1 MTLGLRLAVAFCSG
15 ALTVAG
21 FAPFFL
27 FPLPLLTF
35 ALLVGLWS
43 SASARQAAALG
54 FAFGLG
60 LFLAGV
66 SWIYVS
72 LHDHGGMPLP
82 LAALAVLLFCGVL
95 ALFPAASGATFG
107 WLRSGLPWRDAVL
120 AAAAWTT
127 FEWIRGWILSGFPWL
142 AIGNTQAPPSPL
154 AGFAPLFGMYGS
166 GFLLLASAACLALNR
181 STRHHLLAAA
191 GLVAVVA
198 IAGMGL
204 GRVEWTRPVGAPVSV
219 KLLQPNIPQSLKW
232 QPELLG
238 RWLADNLN
246 LVEANPAQIIVL
258 PETTLPLS
266 LDDLPP
272 EYLDSLEAAAKRAGG
287 DVIFGVFT
295 REQSARGSRYFNTAV
310 SLGSSGSQQY
320 RKRHLVAFGEY
331 SPPGLSWIYR
341 WLSIP
346 MSDQSPGPPGQPPL
360 AIAGQQV
367 AINICYEDAFGE
379 EIIEALPQA
388 TLLLNLTNT
397 AWFGRSLA
405 QPQHLQMSQMRAL
418 ETGRPMLRATNTGTT
433 AVISPQGELTA
444 RAADFEPA
452 VVAATVRGY
461 AGLTP
466 YSRIGNWGA
475 IGLSVLVLC
484 FALARR
490 RGSAQPAA
498 RGLRRLR

>member
-60 LFLAGV
+60 LFLTGV

-82 LAALAVLLFCGVL
+82 LAALAVLLFCSVL
-95 ALFPAASGATFG
+95 ALFPAASGAAFG
-107 WLRSGLPWRDAVL
+107 WLRSGLPWRDAAL
-120 AAAAWTT
+120 AAATWTM

-166 GFLLLASAACLALNR
+166 SFLLLASAACLALNR
-181 STRHHLLAAA
+181 NRRRHLFAAS
-191 GLVAVVA
+191 GLVALVA
-198 IAGMGL
+198 TAGMGL
-204 GRVEWTRPVGAPVSV
+204 GRIEWTQPVGAPVSV

-238 RWLADNLN
+238 RWLTDNLN

-272 EYLDSLEAAAKRAGG
+272 AYLDSLEAAAKRAGG

-433 AVISPQGELTA
+433 AVISPQGVVTA
-444 RAADFEPA
+444 HAPDFEPA
-452 VVAATVRGY
+452 VVAATVQGY

-475 IGLSVLVLC
+475 IGLSILVLF
-484 FALARR
+484 FALVSR
-490 RGSAQPAA
+490 RGSA
-498 RGLRRLR
+498 

>member
-1 MTLGLRLAVAFCSG
+1 MNLGLRLAVAFCSG

-27 FPLPLLTF
+27 FPLPLLTL
-35 ALLVGLWS
+35 AMLTGSWS
-43 SASARQAAALG
+43 TASARQAAALG

-60 LFLAGV
+60 LFVTGV

-72 LHDHGGMPLP
+72 LHDHGGMPFP
-82 LAALAVLLFCGVL
+82 LAALAVLVFCGAL
-95 ALFPAASGATFG
+95 ALFPAASGAVFG
-107 WLRSGLPWRDAVL
+107 WLRSGIPWRDAVL

-127 FEWIRGWILSGFPWL
+127 FEWMRGWILSGFPWL

-166 GFLLLASAACLALNR
+166 SFLLVTCGAWLAFNR
-181 STRHHLLAAA
+181 SSRRHLIAAA

-204 GRVEWTRPVGAPVSV
+204 SRIEWTQPVGAPISV

-238 RWLADNLN
+238 RWLTDNLN
-246 LVEANPAQIIVL
+246 LVEANPAQLIVL
-258 PETTLPLS
+258 PETTLPLP
-266 LDDLPP
+266 LDDLPAA
-272 EYLDSLEAAAKRAGG
+272 YLDRLGAAAKRAGG
-287 DVIFGVFT
+287 DVIFGTFT
-295 REQSARGSRYFNTAV
+295 REQSASGSRYFNTAI
-310 SLGSSGSQQY
+310 SLGSSPSQQY

-346 MSDQSPGPPGQPPL
+346 MSDQTPGPPGQLPL

-405 QPQHLQMSQMRAL
+405 QPQHLQMSQIRAL
-418 ETGRPMLRATNTGTT
+418 ETGRPMLRATNTGIT
-433 AVISPQGELTA
+433 AVISPQGEVTA
-444 RAADFEPA
+444 HAPEFEPA

-475 IGLSVLVLC
+475 IGLSILVLC
-484 FALARR
+484 IALVRR
-490 RGSAQPAA
+490 RGAA
-498 RGLRRLR
+498 

>member
-27 FPLPLLTF
+27 FPLPLLTL

-60 LFLAGV
+60 LFLTGV

-82 LAALAVLLFCGVL
+82 LAALAVLLFCSVL
-95 ALFPAASGATFG
+95 ALFPAAAGAAFG
-107 WLRSGLPWRDAVL
+107 WLRSGIPWRDAAL

-181 STRHHLLAAA
+181 NSRRHLLAAA
-191 GLVAVVA
+191 GLVALVA
-198 IAGMGL
+198 TAGMGL
-204 GRVEWTRPVGAPVSV
+204 GRVKWTQPVGAPVSV

-238 RWLADNLN
+238 RWLADNLT

-272 EYLDSLEAAAKRAGG
+272 AYLDSLEAAAKRAGG

-295 REQSARGSRYFNTAV
+295 REQSARGSRYFNSAV
-310 SLGSSGSQQY
+310 SVGSSGPQQY

-397 AWFGRSLA
+397 AWFGRSFA

-433 AVISPQGELTA
+433 AVISPQGEVTA
-444 RAADFEPA
+444 HAADFEPA

-475 IGLSVLVLC
+475 IGLSILVLC
-484 FALARR
+484 CAVVSR
-490 RGSAQPAA
+490 RGSA
-498 RGLRRLR
+498 